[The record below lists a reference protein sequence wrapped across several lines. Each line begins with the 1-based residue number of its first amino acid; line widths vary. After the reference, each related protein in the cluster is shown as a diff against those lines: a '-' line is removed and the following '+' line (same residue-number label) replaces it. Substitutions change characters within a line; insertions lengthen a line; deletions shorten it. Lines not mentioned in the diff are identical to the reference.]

1 MLKAEVKIFYLNIAY
16 RLKGWKKTVKL
27 LEKVIRKYGFKPGDL
42 NFIITD
48 DKYIKE
54 LNKKYLGHN
63 YPTDVISFRYNEGT
77 EIDGDIF
84 ISKETVTRNAKN
96 YKVSQEEEIRRV
108 LIHGTLHLCGF
119 NDEKDNEKERMRK
132 MEDYWLTKWD

>member
-1 MLKAEVKIFYLNIAY
+1 MRIHYLKSGYRVKS
-16 RLKGWKKTVKL
+16 WKKTVKL
-27 LEKVIRKYGFKPGDL
+27 LEKVIRKYGYKPGDL
-42 NFIITD
+42 NYIITD
-48 DKYIKE
+48 DNYITE
-54 LNKKYLGHN
+54 LNNKYLGHN

-84 ISKETVTRNAKN
+84 ISRETVKRNAEN

-119 NDEKDNEKERMRK
+119 NDESDDERESMK
-132 MEDYWLTKWD
+132 KVEDYWLGKWN